1 LLAETLIPANNSSMI
16 TLPRIRLWN
25 EFWHYLRQP
34 DKDAFG
40 EVIQTWPPELISKL
54 KKVIKD
60 RFGDERFTGPSIME
74 AMQRLGYWP
83 LDPVTASVLI
93 DLGNADVESS
103 DDLTEKLNKLAR
115 YSFYL
120 LARGTD
126 IRFECIRQMPRENAD
141 SLIRGLAIAEEF
153 GYSESGGSVSLVNWS
168 FNVFRQVHPPADW
181 ARLAD
186 WIVVHTTNPYIPFN
200 FQRTRHQWEYSR
212 EEATSPQDTWRLVN
226 EAEALHQKRRKER
239 IEKEE
244 RESHARSEERENKRR
259 NIREAHEDRKAIAI
273 NERVNI
279 CKILAELSSEKRLEA
294 ICKDESRPLA
304 FYPDSFAE
312 IDDVSVRNLPI
323 ELRQALIKRLRI
335 MRRGPWRK
343 LFVQLDSIEQH

>member
-1 LLAETLIPANNSSMI
+1 MI

-25 EFWHYLRQP
+25 EFWQYIRQP

-40 EVIQTWPPELISKL
+40 EVVQTWPPELISKL

-83 LDPVTASVLI
+83 LDQVTASVLI
-93 DLGNADVESS
+93 ELGNANVESF
-103 DDLTEKLNKLAR
+103 DDLTDKLNKLAR

-126 IRFECIRQMPRENAD
+126 IRFECIRQMPCDKAE

-168 FNVFRQVHPPADW
+168 FNVFRQVHSLADW

-186 WIVVHTTNPYIPFN
+186 WIVLHTTNPYIPFN
-200 FQRTRHQWEYSR
+200 FQRTRHQWECCR
-212 EEATSPQDTWRLVN
+212 DEAASPQDTWRLVN
-226 EAEALHQKRRKER
+226 EAEALHQKRRQER
-239 IEKEE
+239 IAKEA

-259 NIREAHEDRKAIAI
+259 NIRDAHEHRKAMAT
-273 NERVNI
+273 NDRANI
-279 CKILAELSSEKRLEA
+279 CKTLAGLPDDKRLEA
-294 ICKDESRPLA
+294 ICHDESRPLA

-312 IDDVSVRNLPI
+312 IDDVSARNLPI
-323 ELRQALIKRLRI
+323 ELRQALIKRSRI

-343 LFVQLDSIEQH
+343 LFVQLDSIGHH

>member
-1 LLAETLIPANNSSMI
+1 MI

-40 EVIQTWPPELISKL
+40 EVIQTWQPELISKL

-74 AMQRLGYWP
+74 AMQSLGYWP

-93 DLGNADVESS
+93 DLGNADVESC
-103 DDLTEKLNKLAR
+103 DDLTDKLNKLAR

-126 IRFECIRQMPRENAD
+126 IRFECIRQMPRENAG

-168 FNVFRQVHPPADW
+168 FNIFRQVHPLEDW

-186 WIVVHTTNPYIPFN
+186 WIVVHTTNQYIPFN
-200 FQRTRHQWEYSR
+200 FQRTRHQWECCR
-212 EEATSPQDTWRLVN
+212 EEAASPQDIWRLVN
-226 EAEALHQKRRKER
+226 EAEALHQRRRQER

-244 RESHARSEERENKRR
+244 RESSVRSEERENKRR
-259 NIREAHEDRKAIAI
+259 NIRESHEHRKTKAT
-273 NERVNI
+273 NYRVNI
-279 CKILAELSSEKRLEA
+279 
-294 ICKDESRPLA
+294 
-304 FYPDSFAE
+304 
-312 IDDVSVRNLPI
+312 
-323 ELRQALIKRLRI
+323 
-335 MRRGPWRK
+335 
-343 LFVQLDSIEQH
+343 